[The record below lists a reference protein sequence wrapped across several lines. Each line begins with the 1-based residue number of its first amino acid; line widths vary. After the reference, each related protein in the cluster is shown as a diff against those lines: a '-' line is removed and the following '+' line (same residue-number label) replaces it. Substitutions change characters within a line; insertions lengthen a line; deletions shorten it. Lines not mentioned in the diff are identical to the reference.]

1 MMTRSLSVSGVPS
14 GSNGACPDRPIQ
26 TRGYGQVAQADSSR
40 ADGARPKTVP
50 AQAGRS
56 RPGTPGADPIR
67 VLLVDDHALLRRG
80 LDIVLQQEPD
90 IEVVGEAGDGTEA
103 VEKAGELLPDV
114 VLLDVK
120 MPKRGGIEAAAA
132 IKEVTPST
140 RIVML
145 TMSDEEADLYEAIKA
160 GATGYLLKEIPP
172 HEIADS
178 IRAVAGGQS
187 LITPSMATK
196 LLSEFATMA
205 RHGEERREQGPPAP
219 KLTDRE
225 LEVLK
230 LIATG
235 ANNSKIA
242 KTLFI
247 SENTVK
253 NHVRN
258 ILEKL
263 QLHSRMEAVMY
274 AVREKILDLP

>member
-1 MMTRSLSVSGVPS
+1 MTE
-14 GSNGACPDRPIQ
+14 
-26 TRGYGQVAQADSSR
+26 TRQGTA
-40 ADGARPKTVP
+40 VP
-50 AQAGRS
+50 AQRGE
-56 RPGTPGADPIR
+56 PIR

-80 LDIVLQQEPD
+80 LDIVLQTEPD
-90 IEVVGEAGDGTEA
+90 ITVVGEAGDGSEA
-103 VEKAGELLPDV
+103 VAKAAELLPDL

-120 MPKRGGIEAAAA
+120 MPSRGGIGGGIQAAAA
-132 IKEVTPST
+132 IKEVAPST

-145 TMSDEEADLYEAIKA
+145 TMSEEEEDLYEAIKA
-160 GATGYLLKEIPP
+160 GASGYLLKGILP

-178 IRAVAGGQS
+178 IRAVVGGQS
-187 LITPSMATK
+187 LISPPMAAK
-196 LLSEFATMA
+196 LLTEFATMV
-205 RHGEERREQGPPAP
+205 RHGEDRKNPGPPAP
-219 KLTDRE
+219 RLTDRE

>member
-1 MMTRSLSVSGVPS
+1 MTET
-14 GSNGACPDRPIQ
+14 RP
-26 TRGYGQVAQADSSR
+26 GHA
-40 ADGARPKTVP
+40 VP
-50 AQAGRS
+50 AQRG
-56 RPGTPGADPIR
+56 GDEPIR

-80 LDIVLQQEPD
+80 LDIVLRTEPD
-90 IEVVGEAGDGTEA
+90 ITVVGEAADGSEA
-103 VEKAGELLPDV
+103 VAKAAELLPDL

-120 MPKRGGIEAAAA
+120 MPARDGIGGGIQAAAA
-132 IKEVTPST
+132 IKEVAPST

-145 TMSDEEADLYEAIKA
+145 TMSEEEEDLYQAIKA
-160 GATGYLLKEIPP
+160 GASGYLLKGILP

-178 IRAVAGGQS
+178 IRAVVGGQS
-187 LITPSMATK
+187 LISPPMAAK
-196 LLSEFATMA
+196 LLTEFATLA
-205 RHGEERREQGPPAP
+205 RAGEERKNPGPPAP

>member
-1 MMTRSLSVSGVPS
+1 MAETRQGP
-14 GSNGACPDRPIQ
+14 G
-26 TRGYGQVAQADSSR
+26 
-40 ADGARPKTVP
+40 VP
-50 AQAGRS
+50 AQRGE
-56 RPGTPGADPIR
+56 PIR

-80 LDIVLQQEPD
+80 LDIVLQTEPD
-90 IEVVGEAGDGTEA
+90 ITVVGEAGDGSEA
-103 VEKAGELLPDV
+103 VAKAVELLPDL

-120 MPKRGGIEAAAA
+120 MPARDGIGGGIQAAAA
-132 IKEVTPST
+132 IKEVAPST

-145 TMSDEEADLYEAIKA
+145 TMSEEEEDLYEAIKA
-160 GATGYLLKEIPP
+160 GASGYLLKGIAP

-178 IRAVAGGQS
+178 IRAVVGGQS
-187 LITPSMATK
+187 LISPPMAAK
-196 LLSEFATMA
+196 LLTEFATMV
-205 RHGEERREQGPPAP
+205 RHGEDRKNPGPPAP

>member
-1 MMTRSLSVSGVPS
+1 MTE
-14 GSNGACPDRPIQ
+14 
-26 TRGYGQVAQADSSR
+26 TRQGPA
-40 ADGARPKTVP
+40 VP
-50 AQAGRS
+50 AQRG
-56 RPGTPGADPIR
+56 DEPIR

-80 LDIVLQQEPD
+80 LDIVLQTEPD
-90 IEVVGEAGDGTEA
+90 IVVVGEAGDGSEA
-103 VEKAGELLPDV
+103 VAKAAELLPDL

-120 MPKRGGIEAAAA
+120 MPSRDGIGGGIQAAAA
-132 IKEVTPST
+132 IKEVAPST

-145 TMSDEEADLYEAIKA
+145 TMSEEEEDLYEAIKA
-160 GATGYLLKEIPP
+160 GASGYLLKGILP

-178 IRAVAGGQS
+178 IRAVVGGQS
-187 LITPSMATK
+187 LISPPMAAK
-196 LLSEFATMA
+196 LLTEFATMV
-205 RHGEERREQGPPAP
+205 RHGEDRKNPGPPAP
-219 KLTDRE
+219 RLTDRE